1 MSIPPVGLAQCS
13 RFCHAEVPPQTGTVA
28 QGVAAVPPALF
39 RGVTVL
45 RPFEDCTNEQLGDE
59 FAAAVRMG
67 GRPVV
72 RAGMQV
78 SYADM
83 ALELVLDEFRAR
95 RMLQRAAELA
105 VQALGDVDE
114 YGDVFSRSSDDT
126 P

>member
-1 MSIPPVGLAQCS
+1 M
-13 RFCHAEVPPQTGTVA
+13 
-28 QGVAAVPPALF
+28 
-39 RGVTVL
+39 L